1 MPYFI
6 LRCYYFLKDET
17 GLMERLAG
25 VFRQNSLDYRSQ
37 NPSQDFLEEPSGF
50 IYTLRDAAGKM
61 KILTVKT
68 CSDAGGWAK
77 LWEQLQAWEIEAG
90 YSIDELMGKLTL
102 LVGPTDNWAQLAQE
116 ASSLVPGLVP
126 GNQEGGS
133 GSLALLFDDKKKCE
147 ALYVYALDGS
157 LSMAVPFLSEKMPIL
172 HGQMIHLQMLD
183 DVLYER
189 YKSIH
194 REKEE
199 MERDLIRILHT
210 KLVMNQSSLLATE
223 ELERD
228 IEVLATAF
236 AKLLGDQKLISEGIK
251 RLESMSEGL
260 EKQIQQ
266 EPALRMHSSIFHQM
280 IGAKLE
286 RLGALRDMYEELNL
300 VQDNH
305 QAAIEVVQTKV
316 QVMNSRTNIATQEQI
331 KSLMEINT
339 ATQKKSLVFQYAA
352 GLIEFVILAYYGLNI
367 WSELAHEAYAAIPSW
382 IRFIVIVLF
391 SGSTVQ
397 VTHLLA
403 EYMQG
408 DTHVM
413 KKLRLYC
420 ITLLLILIGL
430 VAASMLVQSQ
440 SVAH

>member
-1 MPYFI
+1 VPYFI
-6 LRCYYFLKDET
+6 LRSYYFLKDET

-25 VFRQNSLDYRSQ
+25 VFLQNSLSYRSQ
-37 NPSQDFLEEPSGF
+37 NPPQDFLEEQTGF
-50 IYTLRDAAGKM
+50 IYTLQDAAGKM
-61 KILTVKT
+61 MILTVKT
-68 CSDAGGWAK
+68 RSDAVGWAK
-77 LWEQLQAWEIEAG
+77 LWEQLHAWEIEAG
-90 YSIDELMGKLTL
+90 YSIDEVMGKLTL
-102 LVGPTDNWAQLAQE
+102 LVGPTGNWAQLAQE
-116 ASSLVPGLVP
+116 ASRLVPGHVP
-126 GNQEGGS
+126 GNYEPGS
-133 GSLALLFDDKKKCE
+133 GPLDLLFDDKKKCE
-147 ALYVYALDGS
+147 ALYVYALDSS

-183 DVLYER
+183 NVLNER
-189 YKSIH
+189 YMSIR

-236 AKLLGDQKLISEGIK
+236 AKLLEDQKMISEGIK
-251 RLESMSEGL
+251 RLESMLEGVD
-260 EKQIQQ
+260 KQILQ
-266 EPALRMHSSIFHQM
+266 EPVLRRHSSIFHQM
-280 IGAKLE
+280 IGTKQE

-316 QVMNSRTNIATQEQI
+316 QVMNNRTNIATQEQI
-331 KSLMEINT
+331 KSLLEINT
-339 ATQKKSLVFQYAA
+339 VMQKKSLVFQYAA
-352 GLIEFVILAYYGLNI
+352 GLIEFVVLAYYGLNL
-367 WSELAHEAYAAIPSW
+367 WSGLAHEAYAAIPSW

-391 SGSTVQ
+391 SGNTVQ

-408 DTHVM
+408 DTHVI

-430 VAASMLVQSQ
+430 VAASMLMQSQ
-440 SVAH
+440 SVAY